1 MLGLSKLLKGRKNNL
16 SIFKSHFSALNESEL
31 HISDSAKKKLNSM
44 VVPERPNSF
53 LRVIVDSGG
62 CKGYLVKFEVENNPL
77 NDDDFAYTL
86 NNIPKLVI
94 DELSLKLLSGSTID
108 YVNEIAR
115 QAFVVAENPNAGSS
129 CGCKVS
135 FSKE

>member
-1 MLGLSKLLKGRKNNL
+1 MLGIFSKKLVKSEK
-16 SIFKSHFSALNESEL
+16 IFVFKSNFSVLNENEL
-31 HISDSAKKKLNSM
+31 HISESAKRRLSSM
-44 VVPERPNSF
+44 VVPDKPNSF

-77 NDDDFAYTL
+77 NDDDFAYTQ
-86 NNIPKLVI
+86 NDIPKLVI

-115 QAFVVAENPNAGSS
+115 QAFVVAENPNAASS